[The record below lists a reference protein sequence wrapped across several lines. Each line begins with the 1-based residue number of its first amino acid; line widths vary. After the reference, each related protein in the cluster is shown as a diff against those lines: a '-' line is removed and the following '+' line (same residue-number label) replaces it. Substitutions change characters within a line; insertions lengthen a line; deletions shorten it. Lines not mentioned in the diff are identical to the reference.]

1 MLEQPTILVLM
12 IIHKRA
18 PMTRKIRRIRKRRRM
33 IRMMILKIG
42 RTRRIVKVRHWFK
55 GNV

>member
-33 IRMMILKIG
+33 IRMMILRIR